1 MAFEIHHRRYDEWF
15 VRHAAA
21 YQSELLAV
29 RALLPWRGLGLDIGV
44 GTGRFAAPLGVKVG
58 VDPSMAM
65 LAYAAKRGVLGIR
78 GIAEAL
84 PFKDAIFD
92 FGLAV
97 TTICF
102 VDDSEVMLFEA
113 RRVLKRGAPLVIG
126 FVNRFSQLGQ
136 QYLIHQAENIFYR
149 KARFY
154 SASEVGKLLRDT
166 GFVEQTWAQTL
177 TKPLSSILEMEPFRE
192 GRGGEDSLWFWQRH
206 HNNNEYSRR
215 ILYSMNLI
223 IICFVL
229 EGQICRISDLRAR
242 HPPFLWHDYFL
253 YFSIDTINMCELTVM
268 VMVSQMLQNF
278 IARSRWPGYYSNV

>member
-65 LAYAAKRGVLGIR
+65 LAYAVKRGVLGIR

-102 VDDSEVMLFEA
+102 VDDPEAMLFEA

-126 FVNRFSQLGQ
+126 FVDRSSQLGQ

-154 SASEVGKLLRDT
+154 SASKVGKLLRNT

-177 TKPLSSILEMEPFRE
+177 SKPLSSILEMEPFRE

-215 ILYSMNLI
+215 ILYSINLI

-229 EGQICRISDLRAR
+229 EGQICRISDLRAP
-242 HPPFLWHDYFL
+242 HPQFLWRDYFL
-253 YFSIDTINMCELTVM
+253 YFSICRFRFVKVIK
-268 VMVSQMLQNF
+268 MLNDC
-278 IARSRWPGYYSNV
+278 